1 MTDRCEL
8 PQLPEGSRALILS
21 EANMMFDQYFE
32 HLSRLDPEHQ
42 SNPMLMKAKE
52 YTSRFANMSN
62 KATVQKIR
70 EMLAERQLSEFELA
84 QLASLNPG
92 EVDEARAL
100 VPSLQDKE
108 RLSDTEVQ
116 QMLQELTAFVS
127 IQ

>member
-1 MTDRCEL
+1 MVL
-8 PQLPEGSRALILS
+8 AHLNVYVPMLSSNLQALILS

-70 EMLAERQLSEFELA
+70 E
-84 QLASLNPG
+84 
-92 EVDEARAL
+92 
-100 VPSLQDKE
+100 
-108 RLSDTEVQ
+108 
-116 QMLQELTAFVS
+116 
-127 IQ
+127 